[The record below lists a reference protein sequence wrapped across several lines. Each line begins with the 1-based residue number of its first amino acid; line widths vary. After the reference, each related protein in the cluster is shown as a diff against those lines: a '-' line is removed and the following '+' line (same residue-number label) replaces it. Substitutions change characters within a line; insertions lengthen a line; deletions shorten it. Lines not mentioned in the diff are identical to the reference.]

1 MKGTVKIFI
10 ILIYSLL
17 IILLYFPLDLLM
29 IVRLISF
36 RLFFP
41 SRQDRDLDNRL
52 ASYFLLQSFFFF
64 LKDSRNEVH

>member
-10 ILIYSLL
+10 ILIYFLL